1 VGILLFGGRR
11 NVVQNN
17 RVYGNYL
24 VGIGAIEQ
32 FLLQQKDAAGL
43 DGNKVIGNQMGLG
56 GTDMNG
62 RDLFYDGSGTGNC
75 FQDNA
80 TTTINEPQD
89 NSVFAPCPG
98 PAPNQ
103 FRQDMRDLTVKWAT
117 DPPEQNWIRN
127 PHAAKPGYAALE
139 HWTKAF
145 RPGGAV
151 KFVKRAA
158 VAAAAAARVSAAG
171 GKTVKVGDYFLSP
184 GKLTV
189 ARGTKITWRWLASN
203 GDTHDVKLKKG
214 PSGVKRFHSD
224 YASVDYTFARTL
236 KKAGK
241 YTVICTLH
249 PTAMHQVIT
258 VK

>member
-1 VGILLFGGRR
+1 
-11 NVVQNN
+11 VVQNN

-43 DGNKVIGNQMGLG
+43 ESNQIIGNQMGLG
-56 GTDMNG
+56 GTDKNG
-62 RDLFYDGSGTGNC
+62 RDLFYDGSGNGNC

-80 TTTINEPQD
+80 TTTGNEPQD
-89 NSVFAPCPG
+89 NSVFKPCPG
-98 PAPNQ
+98 PTPNG

-127 PHAAKPGYAALE
+127 PHAAKPGYNPLE
-139 HWTKAF
+139 HWAEGF
-145 RPGGAV
+145 DPGSSV
-151 KFVKRAA
+151 KTAKRVG
-158 VAAAAAARVSAAG
+158 VATASAAG
-171 GKTVKVGDYFLSP
+171 GRSVKVGDYFLSP

-189 ARGTKITWRWLASN
+189 SHGTKVTWKWLSSN
-203 GDTHDVKLKKG
+203 GDTHDVKLKRAPK
-214 PSGVKRFHSD
+214 GVKHFHSD
-224 YASVDYTFARTL
+224 YASTDYKFARTL
-236 KKAGK
+236 KKRGK

-249 PTAMHQVIT
+249 PEAMHQTIT